1 MSKTEESFQNNV
13 AAKVVHPPNKV
24 DETEVSDK
32 DSDEPIT
39 VPVIKT

>member
-13 AAKVVHPPNKV
+13 AKVVHPPIKI